1 MIICLLKIRK
11 NMAVYK
17 QLYCRTVINILGG
30 KMEKII
36 QKRTELINFFLNENN
51 TYTKGDILN
60 KEFAVL
66 SFSPHDELIDTITT
80 PYDHLCINPSTFNF
94 DEDINEFYVKGIIT
108 DVDRQQ
114 YQTIIHIQNK
124 DKNISITIRDRLIDI
139 YNDYY
144 IVGDP
149 VIAKCRT
156 WNGRIYL
163 SFMVNLNY
171 LEHFTKEQ
179 RYMSGVSFNTVAN
192 SYDVN
197 KRFQYGVIITVM
209 KVRTKT
215 DKLMLR
221 GWLFDGERK
230 REFGA
235 MDNGYNND
243 VPWGVQA
250 GDYVR
255 FSKPKHDFFI
265 NNMEVVNL

>member
-1 MIICLLKIRK
+1 
-11 NMAVYK
+11 
-17 QLYCRTVINILGG
+17 
-30 KMEKII
+30 MEKII
-36 QKRTELINFFLNENN
+36 QKRTELINFFLNEKN
-51 TYTKGDILN
+51 TYTKEDILN

-80 PYDHLCINPSTFNF
+80 PYDHLCIDPSTFDF
-94 DEDINEFYVKGIIT
+94 DEDTTEFYVKGIIT

-124 DKNISITIRDRLIDI
+124 DKNISITIRDQLIDI
-139 YNDYY
+139 YNEYY

-156 WNGRIYL
+156 WSGRLYL

-171 LEHFTKEQ
+171 LENFTKEQ

-197 KRFQYGVIITVM
+197 KRFQYGVIMTVM

-215 DKLMLR
+215 DKPMLR

-230 REFGA
+230 REFA
-235 MDNGYNND
+235 TMETSFNSF
-243 VPWGVQA
+243 VPWNVQA

-255 FSKPKHDFFI
+255 FSKPNHKFFI

>member
-1 MIICLLKIRK
+1 
-11 NMAVYK
+11 
-17 QLYCRTVINILGG
+17 
-30 KMEKII
+30 MEKII
-36 QKRTELINFFLNENN
+36 QKRTELINFFLNEKK
-51 TYTKGDILN
+51 TYTKEDILN

-80 PYDHLCINPSTFNF
+80 PYDHLCIDPSTFDF
-94 DEDINEFYVKGIIT
+94 DEDTTEFYVKGIIT

-124 DKNISITIRDRLIDI
+124 DKNISITVRDQLIDI

-149 VIAKCRT
+149 IIAKCRA

-163 SFMVNLNY
+163 SFIVNLNY
-171 LEHFTKEQ
+171 LENFTKEQ
-179 RYMSGVSFNTVAN
+179 RYMSGVSFNTVTN

-197 KRFQYGVIITVM
+197 RNFQYGVIITVM

-215 DKLMLR
+215 DKPMLR

-235 MDNGYNND
+235 MSTGYSEY
-243 VPWGVQA
+243 VPWDVQA

-255 FSKPKHDFFI
+255 FSRPKHDFFI